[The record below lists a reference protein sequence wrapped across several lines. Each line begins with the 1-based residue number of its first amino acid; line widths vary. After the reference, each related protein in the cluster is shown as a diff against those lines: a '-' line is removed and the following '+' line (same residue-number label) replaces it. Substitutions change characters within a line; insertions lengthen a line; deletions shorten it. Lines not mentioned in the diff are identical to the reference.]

1 MRQCVPA
8 VFLSVSLCLCLAALP
23 SAASDKSDK
32 EQELK
37 ALQTKITQ
45 LQETIGEKQNS
56 KSAYVGQLK
65 KIETSIGRISQ
76 KISASKK
83 EIIHKKSELK
93 QLRKLKKKSRKQ
105 LSQENSTLAQQVY
118 SAYTLGKQEKIK
130 LLFSQQD
137 AGDLQR
143 NLIYYQYFSDAR
155 VNLIKRV
162 QGNIDTLLATEAD
175 ISNTKKTL
183 EVSHQKLDDQ
193 KNQLKENSSKRKTI
207 IASLDQQLQQQGGV
221 LGKLKVGAKALES
234 LINSIEDILIE
245 SPEPR
250 LDNRPFAELRG
261 QLAWPVK
268 GNIKKLFGR
277 QKHLSELRWQGV
289 LIEAPVG
296 RHVRAISSGRIAFA
310 DWLRGLGNI
319 IIIDHGNSYLSLYG
333 HNESLFKSAGEWV
346 EAGDIIGSI
355 GSSGGQKN
363 PSLYFEVR
371 KKGKPQNPTKWCK
384 SGKQFPS

>member
-1 MRQCVPA
+1 MRQCFFA
-8 VFLSVSLCLCLAALP
+8 VFLSVSICLCLAALP

-37 ALQTKITQ
+37 TLQAKISQ
-45 LQETIGEKQNS
+45 LQETIGVKQDS
-56 KSAYVGQLK
+56 KSTYLRQLK
-65 KIETSIGRISQ
+65 KIETSIGHISQ

-83 EIIHKKSELK
+83 EIIQKKSELMAF
-93 QLRKLKKKSRKQ
+93 QKLKEKSRNQ
-105 LSQENSTLAQQVY
+105 LSQESSTLAQQVY
-118 SAYTLGKQEKIK
+118 SAYTLGQQEKIK
-130 LLFSQQD
+130 LLFSQHD

-143 NLIYYQYFSDAR
+143 NLIYYQYFSNAR
-155 VNLIKRV
+155 VNLINRV
-162 QGNIDTLLATEAD
+162 QENIDTLLATEAN
-175 ISNTKKTL
+175 ISNTKKNL
-183 EVSHQKLDDQ
+183 EISHQKLEDQ
-193 KNQLKENSSKRKTI
+193 KNQLKQNSSKRKAI
-207 IASLDQQLQQQGGV
+207 ITSLDQQLQQQSGV
-221 LGKLKVGAKALES
+221 LVKLQVGAKALES

-250 LDNRPFAELRG
+250 FDNRPFAKLRG
-261 QLAWPVK
+261 QLAWPVE
-268 GNIKKLFGR
+268 GNILKLFGR

-296 RHVRAISSGRIAFA
+296 RHVRAISSGRIVFA

-319 IIIDHGNSYLSLYG
+319 IIIDHGSSYLSLYG

-363 PSLYFEVR
+363 PSLYFEIR
-371 KKGKPQNPTKWCK
+371 EKGKPQNPTKWCK
-384 SGKQFPS
+384 S